1 MSQEIAEKIRAAAQA
16 RGLDPELAVS
26 IARAESSLNPSAKA
40 AKSSASGLFQ
50 VTTDTWKQYKGA
62 PGKQFDPD
70 ENIRVGMDIIAD
82 NMGSLR
88 TALGREPRP
97 AEVYAAHYF
106 GPAGARSV
114 LAAQPDTPIGDI
126 LSKRAIA
133 ANPNL
138 KGKTVGAVLA
148 QLEGKVGS
156 SAVAAAPVAVQ
167 PDVSKP
173 AVAPAA
179 AAGEPGGRVVSRE
192 TGQEPAARLASLG
205 PGYQAALALSFLAD
219 EDEKEERDLDRD
231 PSISQ
236 QWLAQQASRPT
247 GLALSDISI
256 RSPFAAQ
263 EPVQPVRMN
272 KGGEVKEPLL
282 PEVSDYAATVAY
294 EMYPG
299 QQGQFTQQD
308 AARHMLASGTLA
320 RKFGPTAAEMLGKL
334 HEIKTSPL
342 RWIGSKL
349 GVSEMPVDYEQDLY
363 NNQRG
368 IEAGMRS
375 RSQKELEDLIQSMV
389 EQARE
394 QNGER
399 LTPQQI
405 ERMAGTPWIGKPQR
419 PVKRAEGSPEEGERL
434 TPQQIERI
442 AQLEAKKREEAEKP
456 AFLTPKSGI
465 GRKIS
470 TKPGELELAAVQ
482 GMSELPYLLAG
493 APVDLAT
500 MAMRPFGYDVER
512 PMLGSEDLKER
523 ALRAGIRQEP
533 PKGEAARALYSMAEL
548 GASAVNPA
556 APVRGAVAAAQKTG
570 EAAKML
576 ARDFQ
581 QYNRQLDVPG
591 ASYAVRARGTPF
603 MMSYGS
609 TKGPDGRVL
618 STDQPEKYVRG
629 EVATTV
635 DPALNDWL
643 LNRVTAYLRR
653 DFATPDDQFV
663 KAADANQLLHFVN
676 KPMKRRDLDPYYERA
691 ENIGGIDSLPFV
703 RQTEGFDPRGTA
715 KTEYGK
721 RVESLT
727 DVSAWPVQLQDISSP
742 GLIPPSMRDMAKTN
756 PTARLTEL
764 GTNIDDTLQFN
775 ELAADMAKM
784 RRMPKLY
791 SVYSQPSVKV
801 PEEYLLTD
809 EALQGLTLAQA
820 SNRVAKFKKWEE
832 ETRQNM
838 ASRAF
843 FEDPSIPRTPAGDGS
858 VWVHPADLSKNRNML
873 RLVTDVG
880 CDGGWCTK
888 QQNYALDYGSGDNRL
903 SILMDSK
910 GRPQAQITLT
920 TVSSDTDNFLLSMSD
935 AETQAFKAAHPDV
948 ALYDAQ
954 AIRSTPEYDY
964 WARNNVDQ
972 MSITEIKGVNN
983 QSDIVGA
990 PYVKQVQNE
999 VKDLD
1004 SRFDLKDVDN
1014 LEGIGMVKVSN
1025 VYDLSLLGS
1034 NEKSFVMVRS
1044 LLKNKFGSE
1053 EAGLQALL
1061 NEAFRLNG
1069 GSKYF
1074 SVIDDDAS
1082 NLFYKATGNL
1092 LGTEGRANGGMIE
1105 RQSTDNRR
1113 YL

>member
-263 EPVQPVRMN
+263 EPVQPVQPVRMN

-282 PEVSDYAATVAY
+282 PEVLNYAETVAY

-368 IEAGMRS
+368 IEAGLRS

-434 TPQQIERI
+434 TPQQIERM
-442 AQLEAKKREEAEKP
+442 AEEAAAASRP
-456 AFLTPKSGI
+456 ATVNPS
-465 GRKIS
+465 
-470 TKPGELELAAVQ
+470 
-482 GMSELPYLLAG
+482 
-493 APVDLAT
+493 
-500 MAMRPFGYDVER
+500 
-512 PMLGSEDLKER
+512 
-523 ALRAGIRQEP
+523 IRRQ
-533 PKGEAARALYSMAEL
+533 GEAARRLAAMRDVNLLPDPRTYAAVTGFFGVSPDEQGFSVMHPDIEGIKRAGKAGFYAGTAFEIAPLVGGAMKLANLGPSAAGKTTAASQL
-548 GASAVNPA
+548 GAIKPRGGHFTMEGQTYGSPQDFSKPVDSVTNYVNTYLASTNDPVLNEWMRAKVGAYIRRDMGTEMDQFVRAADEGKKLHFINKPITEGYPGPHMPIALRQARKTEGFPEEGVAKTPYGQDVEMLTDRAVNP
-556 APVRGAVAAAQKTG
+556 VRL
-570 EAAKML
+570 E
-576 ARDFQ
+576 
-581 QYNRQLDVPG
+581 DVYPSSVPPG
-591 ASYAVRARGTPF
+591 
-603 MMSYGS
+603 
-609 TKGPDGRVL
+609 
-618 STDQPEKYVRG
+618 
-629 EVATTV
+629 
-635 DPALNDWL
+635 
-643 LNRVTAYLRR
+643 LR
-653 DFATPDDQFV
+653 QFV
-663 KAADANQLLHFVN
+663 
-676 KPMKRRDLDPYYERA
+676 E
-691 ENIGGIDSLPFV
+691 
-703 RQTEGFDPRGTA
+703 
-715 KTEYGK
+715 
-721 RVESLT
+721 T
-727 DVSAWPVQLQDISSP
+727 D
-742 GLIPPSMRDMAKTN
+742 PSMRIY
-756 PTARLTEL
+756 EL
-764 GTNIDDTLQFN
+764 DAWPLEEMKFQTLRN
-775 ELAADMAKM
+775 KM
-784 RRMPKLY
+784 EQMRQLPESL
-791 SVYSQPSVKV
+791 SFYSQPGVKV
-801 PEEYLLTD
+801 PERYKLTD
-809 EALQGLTLAQA
+809 QTLQGLTPAQA
-820 SNRVAKFKKWEE
+820 SERVAQFDAWKQDAKQ
-832 ETRQNM
+832 RM
-838 ASRAF
+838 ATKYAK
-843 FEDPSIPRTPAGDGS
+843 EDPSLDRVELSNGVTAVQLPDLQSSPRIKQLALDI
-858 VWVHPADLSKNRNML
+858 
-873 RLVTDVG
+873 G
-880 CDGGWCTK
+880 CDGNWCTR
-888 QQNYALDYGSGDNRL
+888 QETSALVYGSGDSRL
-903 SILMDSK
+903 HILVDK
-910 GRPQAQITLT
+910 KARPVAQITFT
-920 TVSSDTDNFLLSMSD
+920 KLSPTKKQLEADPSAGD
-935 AETQAFKAAHPDV
+935 RF
-948 ALYDAQ
+948 
-954 AIRSTPEYDY
+954 
-964 WARNNVDQ
+964 
-972 MSITEIKGVNN
+972 SITEMLGKDNSSDFSQSPALPAIQQYIKFLDRRYGLSLVANLDKVDMKQMDNLALIKGA
-983 QSDIVGA
+983 Q
-990 PYVKQVQNE
+990 E
-999 VKDLD
+999 
-1004 SRFDLKDVDN
+1004 
-1014 LEGIGMVKVSN
+1014 
-1025 VYDLSLLGS
+1025 LSKRRQRYTPNMS
-1034 NEKSFVMVRS
+1034 
-1044 LLKNKFGSE
+1044 SE
-1053 EAGLQALL
+1053 EYKAAWQRDLIDFETAIYDI
-1061 NEAFRLNG
+1061 NG
-1069 GSKYF
+1069 GSKYLTKDQDMN
-1074 SVIDDDAS
+1074 SLVQQTLDQLAPQQR
-1082 NLFYKATGNL
+1082 AT
-1092 LGTEGRANGGMIE
+1092 GGMID

>member
-40 AKSSASGLFQ
+40 ARSSASGLFQ

-263 EPVQPVRMN
+263 EPVRMN
-272 KGGEVKEPLL
+272 EGGEVESKASRLLKQLVPMDVRVFGSTLLGNREPLTEKSFTEQEL
-282 PEVSDYAATVAY
+282 AAMQQAVDTAVKRTGQAQKGSVQYEDYPKGEAIGPGYQPVGQTLGRFTYEKTPEGRTVITDRYDFYNEGRKGNVERY
-294 EMYPG
+294 EKMG
-299 QQGQFTQQD
+299 
-308 AARHMLASGTLA
+308 R
-320 RKFGPTAAEMLGKL
+320 
-334 HEIKTSPL
+334 
-342 RWIGSKL
+342 
-349 GVSEMPVDYEQDLY
+349 
-363 NNQRG
+363 
-368 IEAGMRS
+368 
-375 RSQKELEDLIQSMV
+375 
-389 EQARE
+389 
-394 QNGER
+394 GER
-399 LTPQQI
+399 AASVSANMLKNLLSGDFRGVPG
-405 ERMAGTPWIGKPQR
+405 ELADAYIGRQGRDVRINLP

-591 ASYAVRARGTPF
+591 ASYAIKPRGGHFT
-603 MMSYGS
+603 MEGQTYGS
-609 TKGPDGRVL
+609 PQDFSKPVDSVTNYVNTYLASTNDPVL
-618 STDQPEKYVRG
+618 NEWMRAKVG
-629 EVATTV
+629 
-635 DPALNDWL
+635 
-643 LNRVTAYLRR
+643 AYIRR
-653 DFATPDDQFV
+653 DMGTEMDQFV
-663 KAADANQLLHFVN
+663 RAADEGKKLHFIN
-676 KPMKRRDLDPYYERA
+676 KPITEGYSGPHMPIAL
-691 ENIGGIDSLPFV
+691 
-703 RQTEGFDPRGTA
+703 RQARKTEGFPEEGVA
-715 KTEYGK
+715 KTPYGQD
-721 RVESLT
+721 VEMLT
-727 DVSAWPVQLQDISSP
+727 DRAVNPVRLEDVYPSSVPP
-742 GLIPPSMRDMAKTN
+742 GLRQFVETDPSMRIY
-756 PTARLTEL
+756 EL
-764 GTNIDDTLQFN
+764 DAWPLEEMKFQTLRN
-775 ELAADMAKM
+775 KM
-784 RRMPKLY
+784 EQMRQLPESL
-791 SVYSQPSVKV
+791 SFYSQPGVKV
-801 PEEYLLTD
+801 PERYKLTD
-809 EALQGLTLAQA
+809 QTLQGLTPAQA
-820 SNRVAKFKKWEE
+820 SERVAQFDAWKQDA
-832 ETRQNM
+832 RQRM
-838 ASRAF
+838 ATKYAK
-843 FEDPSIPRTPAGDGS
+843 EDPSLDRVELSNGVTAVQLPDLQSSPRIKQLALDI
-858 VWVHPADLSKNRNML
+858 
-873 RLVTDVG
+873 G
-880 CDGGWCTK
+880 CDGNWCTR
-888 QQNYALDYGSGDNRL
+888 QETSALVYGSGDSRL
-903 SILMDSK
+903 HILVDK
-910 GRPQAQITLT
+910 KARPVAQITFTKLSPT
-920 TVSSDTDNFLLSMSD
+920 KKQLEADPSASDRF
-935 AETQAFKAAHPDV
+935 
-948 ALYDAQ
+948 
-954 AIRSTPEYDY
+954 
-964 WARNNVDQ
+964 
-972 MSITEIKGVNN
+972 SITEMLGKDNSSDFSQSPALPAIQQYIKFLDRRYGLSLVANLDKVDMKQMDNLALIKGA
-983 QSDIVGA
+983 Q
-990 PYVKQVQNE
+990 E
-999 VKDLD
+999 
-1004 SRFDLKDVDN
+1004 
-1014 LEGIGMVKVSN
+1014 
-1025 VYDLSLLGS
+1025 LSKRRQRYTPNMS
-1034 NEKSFVMVRS
+1034 
-1044 LLKNKFGSE
+1044 SE
-1053 EAGLQALL
+1053 EYKAAWQRDLIDFETAIYDI
-1061 NEAFRLNG
+1061 NG
-1069 GSKYF
+1069 GSKYLTKDQDMN
-1074 SVIDDDAS
+1074 SLVQQTLDQLAPQQR
-1082 NLFYKATGNL
+1082 AT
-1092 LGTEGRANGGMIE
+1092 GGMID
-1105 RQSTDNRR
+1105 RQSTDNRK